1 MHLHDNATIYIE
13 TRPMTEQNTRT
24 KHGANSDGKKP
35 QPIDTSLKN
44 NREIW
49 NKTADIEIRRQSR
62 FIKHGVK
69 IM

>member
-1 MHLHDNATIYIE
+1 MLQFTLKQDRWRSRILE
-13 TRPMTEQNTRT
+13 L

-49 NKTADIEIRRQSR
+49 NKTADIEIRRPSR
-62 FIKHGVK
+62 FIKHEVK